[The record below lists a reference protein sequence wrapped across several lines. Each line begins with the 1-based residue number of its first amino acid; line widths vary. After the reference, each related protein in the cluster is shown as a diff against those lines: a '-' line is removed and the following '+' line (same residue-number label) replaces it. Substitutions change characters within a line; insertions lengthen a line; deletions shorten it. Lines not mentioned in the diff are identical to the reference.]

1 MEHKEIYYN
10 EKTFN
15 EKIYNDKIY
24 NDKIYNEKVYNEKIY
39 SEKIYYN
46 KKNSDLI
53 AAKTETIDQDQ
64 ILIIDDDGDVLDLL
78 EIHLASEGFRV
89 QKAYSAWEGL
99 HLLENYDFK
108 LIIMDLVLPGM
119 DAPSMCKIIREES
132 AIPIILLS
140 ANSKV
145 LDKIVGLGAG
155 ADDYITKP
163 FDPLELIARVKAQL
177 RRYIKLNQ
185 SSKAERANQVIT
197 LDHLI
202 IDKGTHKVNI
212 NGRDIKLTPIE
223 FDILYLLASNAGRVF
238 STEDIFERVWNEKV
252 FEVNN
257 TVMVH
262 IRRIREKL
270 EIDPRR
276 TGIIKTVWGVG
287 YKIEDVS

>member
-1 MEHKEIYYN
+1 MEHKKICYN
-10 EKTFN
+10 EKN
-15 EKIYNDKIY
+15 YSGRRLNDKIY
-24 NDKIYNEKVYNEKIY
+24 KKEIYNERTYF
-39 SEKIYYN
+39 N
-46 KKNSDLI
+46 KKNSELLS
-53 AAKTETIDQDQ
+53 AKVETAEQNQ
-64 ILIIDDDGDVLDLL
+64 ILIIDDDGDMLDML
-78 EIHLASEGFRV
+78 EIHLVSEGFRV

-119 DAPSMCKIIREES
+119 DASSMCEIIREES

-140 ANSKV
+140 ANANIMDKV
-145 LDKIVGLGAG
+145 AGLSAG
-155 ADDYITKP
+155 ADDYMTKP

-177 RRYIKLNQ
+177 RRYIDLNQ
-185 SSKAERANQVIT
+185 SIRMERVSQVIT
-197 LDHLI
+197 LGQLI
-202 IDKGTHKVNI
+202 IDKGTHKVNV
-212 NGRDIKLTPIE
+212 NGRDIKMTPIE
-223 FDILYLLASNAGRVF
+223 FDILYLLASNAGKVF

-270 EIDPRR
+270 EVDPRK

-287 YKIEDVS
+287 YKIEAMG

>member
-1 MEHKEIYYN
+1 MEHKEICYN
-10 EKTFN
+10 EKN
-15 EKIYNDKIY
+15 YSGRRLNDKIY
-24 NDKIYNEKVYNEKIY
+24 KKEIYNERTYF
-39 SEKIYYN
+39 N
-46 KKNSDLI
+46 KKNSELLS
-53 AAKTETIDQDQ
+53 AKAETAEQNQ
-64 ILIIDDDGDVLDLL
+64 ILIIDDDGDMLDML
-78 EIHLASEGFRV
+78 EIHLVSEGFRV

-119 DAPSMCKIIREES
+119 DASSMCEIIREES

-140 ANSKV
+140 SNSRIMDKV
-145 LDKIVGLGAG
+145 AGLSAG
-155 ADDYITKP
+155 ADDYMTKP

-177 RRYIKLNQ
+177 RRYIDLNQ
-185 SSKAERANQVIT
+185 SIRMERVSQVIT
-197 LDHLI
+197 LGHLI
-202 IDKGTHKVNI
+202 IDKGTHKVNV
-212 NGRDIKLTPIE
+212 NGRDIKMTPIE
-223 FDILYLLASNAGRVF
+223 FDILYLLASNAGKVF

-270 EIDPRR
+270 EVDPRK

-287 YKIEDVS
+287 YKIEAMGG